1 MRSNGENGMGRF
13 AVTLQLANRGDE
25 VLAER
30 GLMKPELVR
39 RTELEGVVDSGAA
52 YLVLPQSVVKK
63 LGLPLGAKVK
73 VRYADRRQGT
83 RDSAED
89 VRLELQG
96 RKGIFTAIV
105 EPKRKTAL
113 IGAVVLEVLDL
124 LVDCKHLKL
133 VPRDPHFVISE
144 IE

>member
-1 MRSNGENGMGRF
+1 MGRF
-13 AVTLQLANRGDE
+13 AVRLQIANRGDE

-30 GLMKPELVR
+30 GLLKPELVR
-39 RTELEGVVDSGAA
+39 RLELDGVVDSGAA

-63 LGLPLGAKVK
+63 LGLPLGPKVK
-73 VRYADRRQGT
+73 VRHADRRQAT

-96 RKGIFTAIV
+96 RKGIFTAVV
-105 EPKRKTAL
+105 EPKRRTAL

-124 LVDCKHLKL
+124 LVDCTHLKL
-133 VPRDPHFVISE
+133 VPRDPDFVVSE